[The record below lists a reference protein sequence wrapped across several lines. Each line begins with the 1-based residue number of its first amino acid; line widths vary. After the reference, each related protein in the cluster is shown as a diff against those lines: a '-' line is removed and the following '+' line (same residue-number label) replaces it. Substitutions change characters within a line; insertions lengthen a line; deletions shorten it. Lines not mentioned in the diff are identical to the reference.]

1 MSIFDI
7 LSQVTSPFT
16 NEEIISLSKKFIECN
31 CDMNEFYRSI
41 NIDTER
47 VGNPYLEELYSKLL
61 STSTRE
67 DRVVDRKCILEYR
80 KLQRRYFKCAI

>member
-16 NEEIISLSKKFIECN
+16 DEEIISLTKKFIECN
-31 CDMNEFYRSI
+31 CDMNEFYKSI
-41 NIDTER
+41 NINTER
-47 VGNPYLEELYSKLL
+47 VRNPYLDELYSKLL

-67 DRVVDRKCILEYR
+67 DRFVDRKWILGYR
-80 KLQRRYFKCAI
+80 KL